1 MAGENGLGALEVG
14 VAGNQ
19 GIGMGLGLGQE
30 GPFEAHQGPID
41 QIDLAAQPEAHIR
54 AHLIVTAAAGVE
66 LFAQGP
72 EQGNQPMLH
81 RKMHV
86 LRFQTWIEL
95 ASCRFSADQLQA
107 PDQLR
112 RLSLGDHA
120 TSAQHP
126 GMGHGT
132 IEILFQQLQ
141 IEADRRIE
149 PLNRRVQPLIKTITP
164 SGGASRD
171 RI

>member
-1 MAGENGLGALEVG
+1 
-14 VAGNQ
+14 
-19 GIGMGLGLGQE
+19 MGLGLGQK

-54 AHLIVTAAAGVE
+54 AYLIVTAAAGVE

-72 EQGNQPMLH
+72 KQGNEPVLH

-86 LRFQTWIEL
+86 LRFQAWIEL

-126 GMGHGT
+126 GMGHGA
-132 IEILFQQLQ
+132 IKILLQQLQ